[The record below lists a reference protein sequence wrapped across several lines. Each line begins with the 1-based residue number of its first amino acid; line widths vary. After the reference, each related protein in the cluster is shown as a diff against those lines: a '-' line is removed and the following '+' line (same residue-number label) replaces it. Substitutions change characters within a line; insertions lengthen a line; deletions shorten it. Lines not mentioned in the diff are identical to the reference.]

1 VGETKSNWTSL
12 AVPKGTVFE
21 ILDESFKSKPN
32 SVPALQE
39 SDTLII
45 GSDYSGESK
54 DEPFL
59 VYSFL
64 LVGNKAWMSWEEQR
78 IKLRNE
84 IMPDARRM
92 SYKKLGDRYR
102 RKLLLPILKAADDLN
117 GLSVSVAINKNC
129 ASLFSSNGPLDL
141 KNPDFSAFLKWQ
153 SAVLEKAFTVLH
165 FLGILIAG
173 TAKKGQNIFWFT
185 DQDAIAAN
193 NEMLTDLTK
202 AFGWVSSQYLT
213 FDLGHIRCGTTQ
225 CDNGSLQIED
235 FVAIPNL
242 IAGALSEQFRASLSV
257 GMRDDRYIWLT
268 GPDMNEKATPIT
280 FWFGTSQKLLKKHL
294 FIIDPSSDEK
304 SHKVSWC
311 NFTH

>member
-1 VGETKSNWTSL
+1 
-12 AVPKGTVFE
+12 
-21 ILDESFKSKPN
+21 
-32 SVPALQE
+32 
-39 SDTLII
+39 
-45 GSDYSGESK
+45 
-54 DEPFL
+54 
-59 VYSFL
+59 
-64 LVGNKAWMSWEEQR
+64 MSWEEQR

-102 RKLLLPILKAADDLN
+102 RELLLPILKAADDLK
-117 GLSVSVAINKNC
+117 GLSVSVAVNKNC
-129 ASLFSSNGPLDL
+129 SSLFSSSGPLDL

-153 SAVLEKAFTVLH
+153 GAVLEKAFTVLH

-185 DQDAIAAN
+185 DEDAIAAN
-193 NEMLTDLTK
+193 KEMLTDLTK

-225 CDNGSLQIED
+225 CDNESLQIED
-235 FVAIPNL
+235 FVAIPDL

-257 GMRDDRYIWLT
+257 GMRDDKYLWLS
-268 GPDMNEKATPIT
+268 GADMNEKARPIT
-280 FWFGTSQKLLKKHL
+280 FWFGTSQKHLKKHL
-294 FIIDPSSDEK
+294 FVVDPSSDK
-304 SHKVSWC
+304 NSHKVSWF